1 MVNGNNKHHF
11 NWCAREWRRDSL
23 ARRIREHPGMILPIK
38 ITIHDAL
45 HREIPP
51 IQPPHRD
58 LARLVLSNLLSVE
71 NNNDPLINLANQS
84 HFLLTLAEEDSRIGD
99 EAFRLGS
106 HYLDQLMFI
115 NENR

>member
-1 MVNGNNKHHF
+1 MERGINRHHF

-23 ARRIREHPGMILPIK
+23 ARRIREHPGMILPMR
-38 ITIHDAL
+38 ITVHDSL
-45 HREIPP
+45 HKE
-51 IQPPHRD
+51 IQPIRPPYQP

-84 HFLLTLAEEDSRIGD
+84 HFLLNLAEEDSRIGD